1 MKAIVGAGFA
11 IFASLFVVTGIATAQ
26 PASMGCSPDNSAST
40 SQTLRCEGGFTI
52 VVENGARFTLLDRD
66 GNGRVDSVELSGKAL
81 LLEVPEKPGG
91 NHFEVMTP
99 QAIAAVRGTKW
110 AVDAA
115 EGKTS
120 VFVVNGRVSVAR
132 RVGGAACTIIQRMG
146 SRHLQIVIAVFMS
159 GLWGAAVYF
168 VHERGRLGFLDRIE
182 TAMTDLRTLARG
194 VRFPPDFVTIVA
206 IDDAMV
212 YPLARTDL
220 ARIIDAIAR
229 LEPKVIAVDL
239 LLVDRGTNDGDEA
252 LEKSLMGRAS
262 VLAAAAVFAQA
273 SQSIAA
279 EKDEPLS
286 GLPKAEKFLL
296 PLKRFSDHAEIG
308 IVNVTTGRSGTP
320 SSIPMLFRTHD
331 RIEIS
336 FSLRAAALA
345 IGKEPTI
352 KPDRV
357 VFGERSVAT
366 DVDHTLP
373 VTFYGPRRTI
383 RTISAASVLA
393 GEIAADAIHDRVVVV
408 GATVTGGG
416 DFFPTPFDPIM
427 PGVEVTSTAI
437 THLLAGDG
445 ILRNQSVRLVD
456 GMIAVALPMILVTL
470 LAWRRSA
477 IGLIATLIVVL
488 TFAAANVLVFS
499 RWIWLSA
506 ALPIA
511 ATAPPTILF
520 AAVQLWSGR
529 RRAQYFA
536 TRSKLLGQ
544 FQAPDIQEWLTRDPG
559 FLKEPIRQNAAVIF
573 IDLSGFTSLS
583 ERLGPGPVRDLL
595 KEFHAL
601 VDKEAV
607 SSGGMI
613 TSFLGDGAMILFGLP
628 QATPDDAFRAAQC
641 ATGLCVS
648 AERWLASLQQPINSG
663 LGFKVGAHFG
673 TIVASRLGGGSYQH
687 ITATGDTVNV
697 ANRLMEVAAGHEV
710 ELAVSDELLHAA
722 GRNSSLF
729 DVGVLTGP
737 IETRLRGRSGSLA
750 VWLWRVSSGKS

>member
-1 MKAIVGAGFA
+1 M
-11 IFASLFVVTGIATAQ
+11 L
-26 PASMGCSPDNSAST
+26 
-40 SQTLRCEGGFTI
+40 
-52 VVENGARFTLLDRD
+52 
-66 GNGRVDSVELSGKAL
+66 
-81 LLEVPEKPGG
+81 
-91 NHFEVMTP
+91 
-99 QAIAAVRGTKW
+99 
-110 AVDAA
+110 
-115 EGKTS
+115 
-120 VFVVNGRVSVAR
+120 
-132 RVGGAACTIIQRMG
+132 
-146 SRHLQIVIAVFMS
+146 IAVFMS

-168 VHERGRLGFLDRIE
+168 VHEHGRLGFLDRIE
-182 TAMTDLRTLARG
+182 TAMTDLRTLTRG
-194 VRFPPDFVTIVA
+194 VRSPPDFVTIVA

-212 YPLARTDL
+212 KRGGSYPLARTDL
-220 ARIIDAIAR
+220 ARIIDAITR

-345 IGKEPTI
+345 IGEEPTI

-357 VFGERSVAT
+357 LFGERSVAT

-373 VTFYGPRRTI
+373 VTFYGPRQTI
-383 RTISAASVLA
+383 RTIGAASVLA
-393 GEIAADAIHDRVVVV
+393 GDIAADAIHDR
-408 GATVTGGG
+408 
-416 DFFPTPFDPIM
+416 
-427 PGVEVTSTAI
+427 
-437 THLLAGDG
+437 LLAGDG
-445 ILRNQSVRLVD
+445 MLRNQSVRHVD
-456 GMIAVALPMILVTL
+456 GIIAVALPMIFVTL

-488 TFAAANVLVFS
+488 TFAVANVLLFS
-499 RWIWLSA
+499 RGIWLSA

-511 ATAPPTILF
+511 ATAPPAILF

-628 QATPDDAFRAAQC
+628 QATPDDAFRATQC

-648 AERWLASLQQPINSG
+648 AEWWLASLPQPSNSG

-710 ELAVSDELLHAA
+710 ELVVSDELLHAA